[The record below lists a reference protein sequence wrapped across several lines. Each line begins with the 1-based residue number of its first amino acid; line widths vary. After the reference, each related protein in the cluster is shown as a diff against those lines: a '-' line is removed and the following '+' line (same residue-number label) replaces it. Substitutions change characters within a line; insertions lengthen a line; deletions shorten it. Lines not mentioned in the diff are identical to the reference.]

1 MTPQASVQTR
11 VRRRMPWLVGITV
24 GVLILIVL
32 AFAVWRLV
40 VDVSNLAA
48 GTMPNDE
55 YDARFVRHPWLT
67 YLYIVPGVL
76 YMVGATLQLAYWF
89 RRCHYTFHRRL
100 GRVLL
105 AAGLITGLLAVALGL
120 AFPFG
125 GLAELSATV
134 LFGAWFLGCLL
145 LAFRAVRAGDIVQHR
160 RWMIRAFAIGRR
172 GRHDPHLDS
181 GVPDQRAAQLFS
193 SSRSGVLD
201 LLHAARSHRRALAA
215 RSPAAT
221 GNDRRSSG
229 SHYGEVR
236 PPPRRTSRYF
246 LAPRDSWD

>member
-32 AFAVWRLV
+32 AFAVGRLV

-67 YLYIVPGVL
+67 YLHIVPGVL

-160 RWMIRAFAIGRR
+160 RWMIRAFAIGVAVGTIRIWIAVFQI
-172 GRHDPHLDS
+172 S
-181 GVPDQRAAQLFS
+181 GLLSFSAAFGPAFWIS
-193 SSRSGVLD
+193 FM
-201 LLHAARSHRRALAA
+201 LHALIAELWLRARPLPPEMTTEVQEVTMA
-215 RSPAAT
+215 R
-221 GNDRRSSG
+221 
-229 SHYGEVR
+229 
-236 PPPRRTSRYF
+236 
-246 LAPRDSWD
+246 

>member
-32 AFAVWRLV
+32 AFAVGRLV

-55 YDARFVRHPWLT
+55 YDARFVRHPWLSAHRAGCAVHGRRH
-67 YLYIVPGVL
+67 LAARLLVPQVSLHIPPSARPSPACG
-76 YMVGATLQLAYWF
+76 
-89 RRCHYTFHRRL
+89 RPHHRAPCSGSRL
-100 GRVLL
+100 GVSLRRSSRTFCDGPIRGLVPWLSVACIPCRPGGRHR
-105 AAGLITGLLAVALGL
+105 AAPALDD
-120 AFPFG
+120 P
-125 GLAELSATV
+125 
-134 LFGAWFLGCLL
+134 
-145 LAFRAVRAGDIVQHR
+145 R
-160 RWMIRAFAIGRR
+160 IRDRRR

-181 GVPDQRAAQLFS
+181 GVPDQRAAQLLS
-193 SSRSGVLD
+193 SFRSGVLD

-221 GNDRRSSG
+221 GSDTPCVNLMLRG
-229 SHYGEVR
+229 
-236 PPPRRTSRYF
+236 
-246 LAPRDSWD
+246 